1 MSFEKIF
8 THGVLVDVNISIWSA
23 RTQLQAED
31 LGIQS
36 EHVPES
42 FSLGHMKLIPSEV
55 MSELN
60 HFDYMIRALLKK
72 HSFPFEF
79 GEARFVPKKVFP
91 TFSDEFDTINQEF
104 QKKIDEF
111 VASYPRY
118 KLQMRQEFTKA
129 ANQAYERLLTLC
141 GFDKPR
147 DEFVNEFLERVE
159 ALYPSEEKIR
169 SKFSAEYVVFQVSLP
184 DLSQAT
190 YETVA
195 ADNEKMALMQ
205 KAYEKALYKRVQ
217 SFVDNVV
224 NEQRSN
230 AVKVMSHVAEN
241 MKKGKRF
248 TTATLNSL
256 RKMVTEYE
264 RMDVLDDADM
274 LKRLRDLKERV
285 LDHITAKQ
293 VAESAKL
300 SANLR
305 KELEALVVLAN
316 DREAIAALAENYRQR
331 IQL

>member
-8 THGVLVDVNISIWSA
+8 THGVLVDVNVSIWPA

-36 EHVPES
+36 ENIPES
-42 FSLGHMKLIPSEV
+42 FSLGHMKLIPPEV

-60 HFDYMIRALLKK
+60 HFDYLIRSLLKK

-91 TFSDEFDTINQEF
+91 TFSDEFDTINQQF
-104 QKKIDEF
+104 RQKIEEF
-111 VASYPRY
+111 VVSYPRY

-129 ANQAYERLLTLC
+129 ASQAYERLLTLC

-159 ALYPSEEKIR
+159 SLYPSEETIR
-169 SKFSAEYVVFQVSLP
+169 SKFNAEYVVFQVSLP

-190 YETVA
+190 YDDVA
-195 ADNEKMALMQ
+195 TDNEKMALMQ
-205 KAYEKALYKRVQ
+205 EAYERALYKRVQ
-217 SFVDNVV
+217 RFVDSVV
-224 NEQRSN
+224 TEQRGN
-230 AVKVMSHVAEN
+230 AVKVMAHVAEN

-248 TTATLNSL
+248 TEATLNSL
-256 RKMVTEYE
+256 RNMVAEYE
-264 RMDVLDDADM
+264 RMDVVGDADM
-274 LKRLRDLKERV
+274 LKRLRDLKQRV
-285 LDHITAKQ
+285 LDHVTAKQ
-293 VAESAKL
+293 VAESGKL
-300 SANLR
+300 ASNLR
-305 KELEALVVLAN
+305 KELEALVALAN
-316 DREAIAALAENYRQR
+316 DKAAITAIAQNYRSR